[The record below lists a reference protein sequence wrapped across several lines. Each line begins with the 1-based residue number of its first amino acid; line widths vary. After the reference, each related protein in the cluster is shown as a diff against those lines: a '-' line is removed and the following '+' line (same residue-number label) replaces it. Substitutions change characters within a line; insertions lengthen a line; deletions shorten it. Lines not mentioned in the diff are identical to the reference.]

1 MVNRERQEMERKI
14 REYFRELGQIF
25 FPAKKRRGWGCLF
38 LIYLAALVFTAND
51 AWLYRTP
58 IVRITEVQTK
68 KDGVSE
74 SARGGKEQHYRQKL
88 KGILLNGEKKGK
100 SVILKNQYTYSNV
113 LTQKFQK
120 GDQILIGLNASS
132 MSGTVKVL
140 KRDVYLVGLAG
151 GLLLFLVLVSGKS
164 GILTTATLLGNALI
178 FGVGFSQYL
187 KGRDILLICNL
198 MSVLFAA
205 ITLLIL
211 NGCHKRTWAA
221 LLSVLCVLGCI
232 MGLFDLVSAHT
243 EGFDY
248 SAMEYLGSL
257 DDPDHLFRAEI
268 MLAGLGAIMDVAV
281 TISSALGEIVQK
293 KPEVSFGQ
301 LFRSGREIGYD
312 IMGTM
317 MNVLLFVFGCGL
329 IPTFLIRMNNEV
341 GFLTIV
347 KLHIPYEICRF
358 LIESIGIVLTIPVSI
373 LVASIF
379 MKAGGRRKSG

>member
-1 MVNRERQEMERKI
+1 MERKI
-14 REYFRELGQIF
+14 REYFKELGQSF
-25 FPAKKRRGWGCLF
+25 FPAKKRRRWICFF
-38 LIYLAALVFTAND
+38 LVYLSAVVFTAND
-51 AWLYRTP
+51 AWLYQTP
-58 IVRITEVQTK
+58 IVKITEVQTE

-74 SARGGKEQHYRQKL
+74 SARGGKEQHYSQRL

-100 SVILKNQYTYSNV
+100 SVSLKNHYTYSGV
-113 LTQKFQK
+113 LTQKFRK
-120 GDQILIGLNASS
+120 GDQILIGLNTSS
-132 MSGTVKVL
+132 MSGTVKTL

-151 GLLLFLVLVSGKS
+151 GLLLFLILVSGKS

-198 MSVLFAA
+198 MSFLFAA

-211 NGCHKRTWAA
+211 NGCRKRTWAA
-221 LLSVLCVLGCI
+221 LLSVLCVLGGI
-232 MGLFDLVSAHT
+232 MGLFDFVSAHT
-243 EGFDY
+243 EGLDY
-248 SAMEYLGSL
+248 SGLEYLESL
-257 DDPDHLFRAEI
+257 EDPDHLFRAEI

-293 KPEVSFGQ
+293 KPEVSFLQ

-373 LVASIF
+373 LVSSLF
-379 MKAGGRRKSG
+379 MKAGRRRKKG